1 MVKGF
6 TQAASKSKAPFD
18 VFGLNPTF
26 YVRGSDKTVTWIG
39 CLCSFLLVFCLASVI
54 SFYCLA
60 FFKKEESKVT
70 STLIASKQYPFTDF
84 AKEKQLIM
92 IYSYY
97 GGGPITVAGNAGS
110 PFTFEFQKFFNLA
123 AYIVSVDTKNGTG
136 TTRKKLPIVH
146 CSQIKTDMSDVNH
159 SREDLQTT
167 EHCVEFLS
175 ESKIGG
181 NLREGLLMYLEV
193 RLERCET
200 NCAINYLMTNPVPPP
215 AFISNPDYFT
225 AVQQIFSNFALY
237 IRFLDITA
245 NVNIYKEPI
254 IREVSSDFE
263 LLFDADNET
272 YYRYTFQQLNLDTV
286 DGMIAQGTRTDSA
299 IQFKNQFYSSI
310 NRNKDFAETL
320 KVDGVDIAGQ
330 HRPFGTILFELTN
343 QVYTITRDYPN
354 MIDLLGNI
362 GGVGQVLTFVF
373 VFMMVSHHDLVMELF
388 LLNEAILQKNAEQEI
403 SNVEHAKKAGVTVE
417 RTKHNVMVY
426 SYFEIFGFKYCC
438 CNKKSDRYKYYAK
451 HMEII
456 AERMDIG
463 NIVTNSGNINV
474 LSNVLMEPYQMKIIS
489 HFKRNDDDETILAAK
504 LPIDEAMR
512 ILQTN
517 LREKNG
523 DEIQQRVDQFL
534 VNLIKEDGDSPESQI
549 LNAEPISGTNGTSGT
564 NSQQDLEAEIVQVEP
579 DARDR
584 QEFNRL
590 LSRRQQSVVNPQT
603 AQ

>member
-1 MVKGF
+1 
-6 TQAASKSKAPFD
+6 
-18 VFGLNPTF
+18 
-26 YVRGSDKTVTWIG
+26 
-39 CLCSFLLVFCLASVI
+39 
-54 SFYCLA
+54 
-60 FFKKEESKVT
+60 
-70 STLIASKQYPFTDF
+70 
-84 AKEKQLIM
+84 
-92 IYSYY
+92 
-97 GGGPITVAGNAGS
+97 
-110 PFTFEFQKFFNLA
+110 
-123 AYIVSVDTKNGTG
+123 
-136 TTRKKLPIVH
+136 
-146 CSQIKTDMSDVNH
+146 MSDVNH

-167 EHCVEFLS
+167 EQCVEFLT
-175 ESKIGG
+175 ESRIGG

-193 RLERCET
+193 RLERC
-200 NCAINYLMTNPVPPP
+200 NGAGCAVDYLVEDLPTNPGTYIPNT
-215 AFISNPDYFT
+215 AYFT

-245 NVNIYKEPI
+245 NVNIYDEPI

-310 NRNKDFAETL
+310 NRNRAFAEIL
-320 KVDGVDIAGQ
+320 KVDGVDISGE

-388 LLNEAILQKNAEQEI
+388 LLNEAILQKNAEQEV
-403 SNVEHAKKAGVTVE
+403 SNVEHAKKTGVTVD
-417 RTKHNVMVY
+417 RSKHNIMVY

-534 VNLIKEDGDSPESQI
+534 VNLIKEDVDSPESQI
-549 LNAEPISGTNGTSGT
+549 LNAEPANGTSGT
-564 NSQQDLEAEIVQVEP
+564 NSQQDLEAEVVQIEP

-590 LSRRQQSVVNPQT
+590 LSRRQQSVVNPQP

>member
-97 GGGPITVAGNAGS
+97 GGGPITAPGG
-110 PFTFEFQKFFNLA
+110 PYTFEFQKFFNLA

-193 RLERCET
+193 RLERCAHGT
-200 NCAINYLMTNPVPPP
+200 GCAIDYMTDINNQAAVN
-215 AFISNPDYFT
+215 ADYFT

-310 NRNKDFAETL
+310 NRNRVFWETL
-320 KVDGVDIAGQ
+320 KVDGTDIEKQ

-403 SNVEHAKKAGVTVE
+403 SNVEHAKKSGVTIE

-534 VNLIKEDGDSPESQI
+534 VNLIKEDADSPESQI

-590 LSRRQQSVVNPQT
+590 LSRR
-603 AQ
+603 